1 MKPLHS
7 LALTVVMVLFT
18 PLAQAQASH
27 PHPAPPSNA
36 TVGSTELTPGTVI
49 KIDRAAHRL
58 TLQHGEIKNLGMPP
72 MTMAFRVR
80 NAAQLEHL
88 KVGDK
93 LRFRAE
99 GVDGGL
105 QITQLEKAA
114 P

>member
-1 MKPLHS
+1 MNTLRS
-7 LALTVVMVLFT
+7 LALPLAIALFT
-18 PLAQAQASH
+18 PLAQAQAAY

-36 TVGSTELTPGTVI
+36 TVGSSELTPGTVV
-49 KIDRAAHRL
+49 KIDRTTYRL
-58 TLQHGEIKNLGMPP
+58 TVQHGEIRNLGMPP

-80 NAAQLEHL
+80 NASQLEHL

-99 GVDGGL
+99 MVNGGM
-105 QITQLEKAA
+105 QITTLEKAT